1 MRVRWPRLILFFCGW
16 FFCVW
21 IFSRPLIDS
30 NGILLHLPNTWG
42 PGPDAF
48 RLREFL
54 RENRIGKTGK
64 YTSKQVNSRE
74 NKRGK

>member
-1 MRVRWPRLILFFCGW
+1 VVLPNPLFLGLACCVW
-16 FFCVW
+16 FCVG

-64 YTSKQVNSRE
+64 HTFRQVNSR
-74 NKRGK
+74 KY